1 MLCGGELLSA
11 KSPPMILVIRNP
23 SRAKQTTPRTP
34 NFKTG
39 LGLRT
44 LSLSNRGKGAPG
56 LLLRHPPR
64 DSIYLENTHQPGAPG
79 ASFR

>member
-44 LSLSNRGKGAPG
+44 LSLSNRGKGAPA
-56 LLLRHPPR
+56 LTSASAPR
-64 DSIYLENTHQPGAPG
+64 LDIPGNTHQPGAPG
-79 ASFR
+79 ASLR